1 MATRL
6 NAVGLFVA
14 AVLVTALPIGAALA
28 VESQSVSTDPDAN
41 ATVKAPLEM
50 IHVLFHNPVDMKT
63 ARMSVTDKSG
73 KPVDVGPAMPM
84 GTDGKLL
91 MAMPKTPL
99 PAGTYHVTWQVK
111 GTNGSPLQGQ
121 FTFTA
126 Q

>member
-6 NAVGLFVA
+6 HAVGLFI
-14 AVLVTALPIGAALA
+14 LAALA
-28 VESQSVSTDPDAN
+28 TALATGTALAADSQSVSTDPDAN

-111 GTNGSPLQGQ
+111 GTNGNPLQGQ